1 MGIRFYCPN
10 GHKLNVKSYLA
21 GKRGFCPDCG
31 AKLLIPDVSSDGG
44 ESTSGAVPQ
53 MSLPKDPEDPAHE
66 SVSVVPANALP
77 LASTGEL
84 PGVEPD
90 VAITVDEPEPAP
102 FVDPIA
108 EDPEAVW
115 YVRLSSGSQYG
126 PAAGDVFRTWLD
138 EGRVESDA
146 LVWREGWAEWQ
157 TASQV
162 FPQLIR

>member
-31 AKLLIPDVSSDGG
+31 AKLLIPDVSTDEQS
-44 ESTSGAVPQ
+44 STSGQVPQ
-53 MSLPKDPEDPAHE
+53 MGPPEETE
-66 SVSVVPANALP
+66 SPSPEAASIVPASALP

-90 VAITVDEPEPAP
+90 VSITVDEPQPEQV
-102 FVDPIA
+102 VDPIA

-115 YVRLSSGSQYG
+115 YVRLASGNQYG
-126 PAAGDVFRTWLD
+126 PAAGDVFQTWLD
-138 EGRVESDA
+138 EGRVVSDA
-146 LVWREGWAEWQ
+146 LVWREGWPEWQ

>member
-1 MGIRFYCPN
+1 MGIRFYCPQ

-31 AKLLIPDVSSDGG
+31 AKLLIPDVSSEDGG
-44 ESTSGAVPQ
+44 EGRVPQ
-53 MSLPKDPEDPAHE
+53 MAPLEAAQDQEVIATL
-66 SVSVVPANALP
+66 VVPANALP

-84 PGVEPD
+84 PGIDPEV
-90 VAITVDEPEPAP
+90 VITVDEPQHAQI
-102 FVDPIA
+102 VDPIA

-115 YVRLSSGSQYG
+115 YVRLPSGSQYG
-126 PAAGDVFRTWLD
+126 PAGGDIFQTWLD
-138 EGRVESDA
+138 EGRVVSDS

>member
-31 AKLLIPDVSSDGG
+31 AKLLIPDTTVEDGHTAAG
-44 ESTSGAVPQ
+44 NVPK
-53 MSLPKDPEDPAHE
+53 MAPPEIEKDQEVVT
-66 SVSVVPANALP
+66 VSVVPANALP

-84 PGVEPD
+84 PGIDPEIS
-90 VAITVDEPEPAP
+90 ITVDEPQN
-102 FVDPIA
+102 VRIVNPIA

-126 PAAGDVFRTWLD
+126 PAAGDVFQTWLD
-138 EGRVESDA
+138 EGRVVADS